1 MDDREL
7 VTRLLAGGAAGQLA
21 ADEFVRRYQF
31 VVSAAL
37 RRFRA
42 FSREDQEDLFQEAIH
57 RLLADE
63 ASLLRQWRGVSLAGY
78 VRRITNNLAID
89 KYRAQFPN
97 SQSPA
102 PNGERVRLARFVNLD
117 DLGEDDLHEL
127 MGAVQGP
134 EVEAYL
140 AGLRRE
146 VQHALEDLPDTDRQ
160 VIQLV
165 DIEGLSYEEAA
176 GRLDILRNNLGVRL
190 SRARAR
196 LRVIILR
203 SCPAIGQYFEG
214 WA

>member
-7 VTRLLAGGAAGQLA
+7 VNRLLAGGAEGQLA
-21 ADEFVRRYQF
+21 AEEFVRRYQF

-42 FSREDQEDLFQEAIH
+42 FSREDREDLFQEAIY
-57 RLLADE
+57 RLLADD
-63 ASLLRQWRGVSLAGY
+63 ASLLRRWRGVSLAGY
-78 VRRITNNLAID
+78 VRRIAINLAID
-89 KYRAQFPN
+89 RYRAQFPKQPLPVRN
-97 SQSPA
+97 DRD
-102 PNGERVRLARFVNLD
+102 ERFARFVNLD

-134 EVEAYL
+134 EAHAYL
-140 AGLRRE
+140 ADLRRE
-146 VQHALEDLPDTDRQ
+146 VQHAMEDLPDTDRQ

-176 GRLDILRNNLGVRL
+176 GRMDILRNNLGVRL

-196 LRVIILR
+196 LRQVILR
-203 SCPAIGQYFEG
+203 QYPAIGQYFEG

>member
-7 VTRLLAGGAAGQLA
+7 VNRLLAGGAEGQLA

-42 FSREDQEDLFQEAIH
+42 FSREDREDLFQEAIY
-57 RLLADE
+57 RLLADD
-63 ASLLRQWRGVSLAGY
+63 ASLLRRWRGVSLAGY
-78 VRRITNNLAID
+78 VRRIAINLAID
-89 KYRAQFPN
+89 RYRAQFPKQPLPVRN
-97 SQSPA
+97 DE
-102 PNGERVRLARFVNLD
+102 NERFARFVNLD

-134 EVEAYL
+134 EAEAYL
-140 AGLRRE
+140 ADLRRE
-146 VQHALEDLPDTDRQ
+146 VQHAMEDLPDTDRQ

-176 GRLDILRNNLGVRL
+176 GRMDILRNNLGVRL

-196 LRVIILR
+196 LRQGILR
-203 SCPAIGQYFEG
+203 QYPAIGQYFEG